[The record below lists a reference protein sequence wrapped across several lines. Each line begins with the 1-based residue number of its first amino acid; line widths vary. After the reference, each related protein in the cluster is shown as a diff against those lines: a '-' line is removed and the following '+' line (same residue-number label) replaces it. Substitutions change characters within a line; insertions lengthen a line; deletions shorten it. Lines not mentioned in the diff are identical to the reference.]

1 MTAAAL
7 VAARVALH
15 AQIEARA
22 AELGCD
28 AAEVAPICDCVA
40 DAVAYLD
47 AKPLAMWILK
57 EPYDDFDAVVTAVA
71 TDVAG

>member
-28 AAEVAPICDCVA
+28 AAEVAPICDGVV
-40 DAVAYLD
+40 DAEAYLA
-47 AKPLAMWILK
+47 AKPR
-57 EPYDDFDAVVTAVA
+57 
-71 TDVAG
+71 G